1 MIGHG
6 LWQSRLTGDPD
17 VVGRTIRVGAVPR
30 TVVGVMPPGF
40 QYPIRDQL
48 WLPVRFDPLARELGS
63 GPRGWIVGRLANG
76 VSLEEAQ
83 NEIRLLWP
91 AHGRPFP
98 ETHAR
103 LQPQVLPYAHAL
115 TGIDAPEARI
125 GVAIGQILAL
135 LLLVLA
141 CGNVGILML
150 ARAAARAGELALR
163 TALGANRL
171 RIVSQLFIESL
182 LLACSRRGSDS

>member
-1 MIGHG
+1 M
-6 LWQSRLTGDPD
+6 
-17 VVGRTIRVGAVPR
+17 
-30 TVVGVMPPGF
+30 
-40 QYPIRDQL
+40 
-48 WLPVRFDPLARELGS
+48 
-63 GPRGWIVGRLANG
+63 
-76 VSLEEAQ
+76 
-83 NEIRLLWP
+83 
-91 AHGRPFP
+91 
-98 ETHAR
+98 
-103 LQPQVLPYAHAL
+103 

>member
-83 NEIRLLWP
+83 NEID
-91 AHGRPFP
+91 FS
-98 ETHAR
+98 
-103 LQPQVLPYAHAL
+103 
-115 TGIDAPEARI
+115 
-125 GVAIGQILAL
+125 GQRMAD
-135 LLLVLA
+135 
-141 CGNVGILML
+141 
-150 ARAAARAGELALR
+150 RSRKR
-163 TALGANRL
+163 TPG
-171 RIVSQLFIESL
+171 S
-182 LLACSRRGSDS
+182 SRRCYRTRTR